1 MRTTLNI
8 DAELLDAL
16 MGFSKA
22 ASKSDAVNQAIAEF
36 VRRRKLERLKQ
47 LSGELRLDEN
57 WDDLRR
63 LEQAEAP

>member
-1 MRTTLNI
+1 MRTTLNV

-16 MGFSKA
+16 MGLSKA
-22 ASKSDAVNQAIAEF
+22 TSKSDAVNQAIAEY

-63 LEQAEAP
+63 LEQAESP